1 MGRLSPPLASMRDV
15 SAQIAIALV
24 EVAFGQDHAGL
35 AWPADLLAYAILIA
49 RLAIFQ
55 VRPRRRG
62 ARLKG

>member
-1 MGRLSPPLASMRDV
+1 MRDV

-24 EVAFGQDHAGL
+24 EVASGQDHAGL

-55 VRPRRRG
+55 IRPRRRG